1 MPVFLI
7 IFVVRKE
14 VSNAAVA
21 FLLIIFTS
29 LKESKALVASR
40 ICWFKVFEVINFV
53 CYPTII
59 LVWWSNHIA
68 DHII

>member
-40 ICWFKVFEVINFV
+40 IC
-53 CYPTII
+53 
-59 LVWWSNHIA
+59 
-68 DHII
+68 